1 MKYDWLLAL
10 PLIVTA
16 AISGVFLAQLVLNR
30 GDLARGGD
38 SAALPS
44 TRAGSVAPDLD
55 LQPLAQLPGLT
66 RADLEGNGLVI
77 VNFFASWCVPCRA
90 EHPTLTALAEAGNPL
105 FGVNYRD
112 APADALGFLSDLG
125 NPYDL
130 IGADPEARTGRE
142 WGVAAM
148 PETFFINDEGIV
160 VLHLRGPVLR
170 RSLRN
175 QVIPALAE
183 AGYTLRGAEAIAQQ

>member
-1 MKYDWLLAL
+1 MRFNWLLAL

-30 GDLARGGD
+30 GDPARGGD

-90 EHPTLTALAEAGNPL
+90 GHPTLTALAEAGNPL
-105 FGVNYRD
+105 YGVNYRD
-112 APADALGFLSDLG
+112 APDDALGFLSDLG

-130 IGADPEARTGRE
+130 IGADPEARAGRE
-142 WGVAAM
+142 WGVAAL
-148 PETFFINDEGIV
+148 PETFFVNDEGIV

-183 AGYTLRGAEAIAQQ
+183 AGYTLQGAEAIAQQ